1 MVMIRKCCFCWNTKE
16 GSIAAGIYTMIGRII
31 SVIVTII
38 FLAKPKLLKEKVVEW
53 GMKKDDLPV
62 VRGILVAT
70 LVASLIF
77 IMFCVFVVYG
87 AVKDRRGFLLPWVI
101 VMSIE
106 VAIQIISLF
115 AIIVVVATRKE
126 AKVSFRIIFKHS
138 SANLE
143 NERKLTETM
152 MEIIVLLIF
161 YL

>member
-1 MVMIRKCCFCWNTKE
+1 
-16 GSIAAGIYTMIGRII
+16 
-31 SVIVTII
+31 
-38 FLAKPKLLKEKVVEW
+38 
-53 GMKKDDLPV
+53 MKKDDIPV

-70 LVASLIF
+70 LVAALIF

-126 AKVSFRIIFKHS
+126 AKDIASGV
-138 SANLE
+138 
-143 NERKLTETM
+143 
-152 MEIIVLLIF
+152 IVILSLIF
-161 YL
+161 SVLFQIYCIICVHSHYQLLGQTSSNPPSYAVKM